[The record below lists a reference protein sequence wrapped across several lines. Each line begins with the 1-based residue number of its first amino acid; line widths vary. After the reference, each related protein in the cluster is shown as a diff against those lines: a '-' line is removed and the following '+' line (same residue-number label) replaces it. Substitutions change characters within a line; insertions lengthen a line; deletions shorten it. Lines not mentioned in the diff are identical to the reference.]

1 MSTFSRDIEI
11 IRETERTREE
21 KPTDGITGWPCYSR
35 LHSSAI
41 CGERVVISLSL
52 SLHGLSCAC
61 SLDFK
66 FRLSLYIFIPRPRC
80 PKSRAVAP
88 SPTDSVKQ
96 TDQEWERE
104 KCSALLKVFRSI
116 DTVRWCV
123 QRNYTG
129 WQREDS
135 FGYSVCWHRSSLK
148 LKAARWNYTRKRWPV
163 DCVFFFWV
171 RRTKSFFDFVSNLE
185 TLSSRFYLAYHD
197 RNIFFKDWLTINY
210 QSDKQQKFKFVH
222 EWRSWRGHTL
232 DRKIYRK

>member
-1 MSTFSRDIEI
+1 MALLF
-11 IRETERTREE
+11 ETAFFGDMWRAR
-21 KPTDGITGWPCYSR
+21 R
-35 LHSSAI
+35 HL
-41 CGERVVISLSL
+41 SLSL

-135 FGYSVCWHRSSLK
+135 FGFSVCWHRSSLK
-148 LKAARWNYTRKRWPV
+148 LKATRWNYTRKRWPV
-163 DCVFFFWV
+163 DCVSFFWV

-185 TLSSRFYLAYHD
+185 TLFSRFYLAYHD
-197 RNIFFKDWLTINY
+197 RNIFFKEMGGGQTTKI
-210 QSDKQQKFKFVH
+210 QIC
-222 EWRSWRGHTL
+222 SWVKVVAWPHSW
-232 DRKIYRK
+232 